1 MVNINSFTVICPDV
15 HTAQVM
21 YKRTA
26 YSIPFILYNEL
37 TNSFTVICPDVHTV
51 QVMNKRTAYSVLF
64 ISIQLSVYCSGIDM
78 VFCPT
83 VRVHTAQ
90 VNVLCTTWSCSVQCK
105 VYCLLFAVSSVQC
118 TMQCVLLFQIY
129 LSLSGRTQYTVH
141 TSKVK
146 CICSSSKAHCVL
158 LIYIYLSRCKDS
170 PGQVHIFFCTYSIYF
185 TDFVTD
191 LLFSVYWSF
200 TFMYP
205 SGCKQ
210 FVWMEGLRL
219 LSNNNKINNIYM

>member
-1 MVNINSFTVICPDV
+1 MSGCTHCPG
-15 HTAQVM
+15 
-21 YKRTA
+21 
-26 YSIPFILYNEL
+26 NEQ
-37 TNSFTVICPDVHTV
+37 T
-51 QVMNKRTAYSVLF
+51 YSVQCT
-64 ISIQLSVYCSGIDM
+64 IYSIQLSVYCSGIDM

-146 CICSSSKAHCVL
+146 CIYSSSKAHCVL
-158 LIYIYLSRCKDS
+158 LIYIYLSRCKDC
-170 PGQVHIFFCTYSIYF
+170 PGKVHIFFCTYSIYF

-191 LLFSVYWSF
+191 LYYFLCTDHSHLCIRQDV
-200 TFMYP
+200 
-205 SGCKQ
+205 
-210 FVWMEGLRL
+210 
-219 LSNNNKINNIYM
+219 NNLCGWKG